1 MEMIKDFEKALEMGK
16 RIYNSKAI
24 EKVDADGKLIYSDE
38 EAIKTLCSKVFSKD
52 GEINSMEDLRSF
64 NKLIVETANYEAQA
78 KFEKVIGAVADYKAV
93 GRYDQMVYYTIP
105 ERKQTTVV
113 LSASGTGV
121 DFTKIPSRQTKVPAI
136 PEQRQFGVKYEI
148 SEVINN
154 PVNAFRTAVDRVV
167 EERLKLIFKGIMS
180 LAKNGLATGKI
191 PSAQYVDTANISLS
205 AFRTVENKLI
215 RAGRNARPVLIA
227 DNNFI
232 SALAVKQGTEGLGGT
247 GLSWLTDEMR
257 ESFLRDV
264 SFDMVS
270 RSFAIAT
277 DNPFV
282 DASLND
288 STDLDPSEALL
299 IAGADNSG
307 SAFKVTEYGGMKVL
321 QGTPDV
327 EDEVIEFKISYAV
340 NISLL
345 PNGKIAYLRDTS
357 INA

>member
-16 RIYNSKAI
+16 RIYNSKTV

-38 EAIKTLCSKVFSKD
+38 EAIKSLCSRVFSKD

-64 NKLIVETANYEAQA
+64 NKLIVEVANYEAQA

-113 LSASGTGV
+113 LSASATGV
-121 DFTKIPSRQTKVPAI
+121 DFTKIPSKQTKVPAI
-136 PEQRQFGVKYEI
+136 PEVRQFGVKYDIVEMI
-148 SEVINN
+148 HT
-154 PVNAFRTAVDRVV
+154 PVNAFRSAVDRVV
-167 EERLKLIFKGIMS
+167 EARLKLIFTSIMS

-191 PSAQYVDTANISLS
+191 PSAQHIDTANISLS
-205 AFRTVENKLI
+205 SFRAVENKLI

-232 SALAVKQGTEGLGGT
+232 SALVVKQGTEGLGGS

-270 RSFAIAT
+270 RSFALAT
-277 DNPFV
+277 DNPFIS
-282 DASLND
+282 AENIA
-288 STDLDPSEALL
+288 TDLDPSEALL

-321 QGTPDV
+321 QGTPSV
-327 EDEVIEFKISYAV
+327 EAEVIEFKITYAV
-340 NISLL
+340 NVCLM
-345 PNGKIAYLRDTS
+345 PNGKVAYLRDTS